1 MFLIFDKNDNKM
13 KTLII
18 FLIMIVVIPAFPI
31 KAQEQQ
37 VVPYTLADRDR
48 AIRTEIKLEA
58 LETKMDTKFDAVN
71 SRIDLM
77 FWVMGLLAALV
88 LFNLGYT
95 IWDRRTALK
104 PALDKA
110 DAADF
115 RSVNITRALRDYA
128 KEHPDLANILKTHGL
143 L

>member
-1 MFLIFDKNDNKM
+1 M

-18 FLIMIVVIPAFPI
+18 FLYMLVVVPVFHIQ
-31 KAQEQQ
+31 AQEQQ
-37 VVPYTLADRDR
+37 AVPYTLADRDR

-58 LETKMDTKFDAVN
+58 LETKMDAKFDAINTKFDSVNTKFDSMN
-71 SRIDLM
+71 SRIDFV
-77 FWVMGLLAALV
+77 FWVLGLLAALV

-104 PALDKA
+104 PAIEKA

-115 RSVNITRALRDYA
+115 RSINISRALRD
-128 KEHPDLANILKTHGL
+128 
-143 L
+143 